1 MYENFGSR
9 RKKANMFK
17 TDLNYN
23 LRNKLAGI
31 MPDKVE
37 MNDETLLKAY
47 CTFWMDAHNYKSKRY
62 DKIQISLDMRHKDYY
77 DVRDEFLYWDFF
89 EFLKRNLEKEREG

>member
-1 MYENFGSR
+1 
-9 RKKANMFK
+9 MFK
-17 TDLNYN
+17 TYLNYN